1 LRRLKS
7 LLAVKRT
14 VVAFGVVL
22 AALVTV
28 VPFAQARTGAKAPRQ
43 APKVTLRTP
52 VSAGSRYLA
61 LGDSVTFG
69 YQEASVLPSP
79 NYHDASSFLGYP
91 DHLGAQLHLK
101 VTNAACPGETSASLI
116 NTSAP
121 NLGCEAA
128 YRKEFP
134 LHVSYK
140 GAQLAFAVSFLR
152 QHRDVRLVS
161 LMIGANDLFRCQ
173 GTTSDGCV
181 KELNGTL
188 SGIARN
194 VRTILLAVRNKA
206 HYAGQLAIVNY
217 YSLDYSPAAAGATA
231 VVGVLNKTVDAA
243 AKPFHV
249 VVADGFGKFKQAAVR
264 FASDP
269 CQAGLLTLT
278 APGPPRTCG
287 IHPSYAGQSLLAAAL
302 GKVIRL

>member
-1 LRRLKS
+1 M
-7 LLAVKRT
+7 LASGT
-14 VVAFGVVL
+14 
-22 AALVTV
+22 
-28 VPFAQARTGAKAPRQ
+28 
-43 APKVTLRTP
+43 
-52 VSAGSRYLA
+52 GSRT
-61 LGDSVTFG
+61 D
-69 YQEASVLPSP
+69 
-79 NYHDASSFLGYP
+79 P

-101 VTNAACPGETSASLI
+101 VTNAACPGETSASLV

-128 YRKEFP
+128 YRKAFP

-161 LMIGANDLFRCQ
+161 LMIGANDLLRCR
-173 GTTSDGCV
+173 GTTSDGCE

-194 VRTILLAVRNKA
+194 VRTTLSAVRNKV

-231 VVGVLNKTVDAA
+231 VLRVLNKTVDAA

-249 VVADGFGKFKQAAVR
+249 VVADGFGTFKQAAVR

-278 APGPPRTCG
+278 APGPPRKCG
-287 IHPSYAGQSLLAAAL
+287 IPAMPDSRCSRQLWAG
-302 GKVIRL
+302 